1 VNRPVLV
8 GVLLVAALLVVA
20 ENWIYFRSDSDTG
33 GPQAAVGDAG
43 AGLSEAFERPSRP
56 EASASIAPPAPL
68 SRVQLAE
75 ILLAIDYER
84 SPFLLGG
91 EQYGGVRL
99 HDSGLPRLAG
109 TLVGNDRRI
118 AWMDGRP
125 RREGEYHGEFLVS
138 EVDAQRVVL
147 VREGRRYTLGLL
159 AGRALPEETPD
170 PNTPE
175 ATPDPAVPESTP

>member
-8 GVLLVAALLVVA
+8 GVLVVAALLVVA
-20 ENWIYFRSDSDTG
+20 ENWVYFRSDSNTG
-33 GPQAAVGDAG
+33 RPRPVLDDGG
-43 AGLSEAFERPSRP
+43 AGLSEESERPSRP

-68 SRVQLAE
+68 SRAHLAE
-75 ILLAIDYER
+75 ILLAVDYER
-84 SPFLLGG
+84 SPFLLGS

-99 HDSGLPRLAG
+99 HDSGLPWLAG

-138 EVDAQRVVL
+138 EVDPQRVVL

-170 PNTPE
+170 PNMPE
-175 ATPDPAVPESTP
+175 ATPASAAPEYTP

>member
-1 VNRPVLV
+1 MSRPVLV
-8 GVLLVAALLVVA
+8 GVLVVVALLVVV
-20 ENWIYFRSDSDTG
+20 ENWVYFRSDSDTG
-33 GPQAAVGDAG
+33 GPRAVVGDAG
-43 AGLSEAFERPSRP
+43 AGLSEEFERPSRP
-56 EASASIAPPAPL
+56 EASAPIAPPAPL
-68 SRVQLAE
+68 SRAHLVE
-75 ILLAIDYER
+75 ILLAVDYER
-84 SPFLLGG
+84 SPFLLGS

-138 EVDAQRVVL
+138 EVDPQRVVL

-159 AGRALPEETPD
+159 TGRALPEETPD

-175 ATPDPAVPESTP
+175 ATPDPAASESTP